1 MELEVITTII
11 NTIGFPIAVCVALFW
26 TLKQMGTKAL
36 NVMTEFKEAINNNT
50 NSINLL
56 ISKINGGSVNVR
68 INK

>member
-1 MELEVITTII
+1 MEIDVITSII
-11 NTIGFPIAVCVALFW
+11 NSVGFPIAVCIALFW

-36 NVMTEFKEAINNNT
+36 ETMTEFKDAINNNT

-56 ISKINGGSVNVR
+56 INKLDRGSNVR

>member
-1 MELEVITTII
+1 MSVEVVTTII
-11 NTIGFPIAVCVALFW
+11 NSMGFPIAVCIALFW

-36 NVMTEFKEAINNNT
+36 ETMTEFKDAINNNT

-56 ISKINGGSVNVR
+56 INKLDGGSNVR

>member
-1 MELEVITTII
+1 MEVEVVTSII
-11 NTIGFPIAVCVALFW
+11 NSVGFPIAVCIALFW

-36 NVMTEFKEAINNNT
+36 ETMTEFKTAINNNT

-56 ISKINGGSVNVR
+56 INKLDGGSNVR